1 MVNEMS
7 GGNIPLY
14 KAKRPPDSVETIF
27 HAVSTMPRSD
37 APTCFRALMVSN
49 GKPIIVPM
57 IPAANPPIASSDSDL
72 VEGSVIVWNQDQSK
86 LACNV
91 LIAF

>member
-1 MVNEMS
+1 
-7 GGNIPLY
+7 
-14 KAKRPPDSVETIF
+14 
-27 HAVSTMPRSD
+27 
-37 APTCFRALMVSN
+37 MVSN

-86 LACNV
+86 LAYNV
-91 LIAF
+91 PIALKKE